1 MPMNTSDNNN
11 PNGFTQPEIEAV
23 YKAIY
28 QRRDMRHFLSDPLD
42 ADLLHRLLGAAHAAP
57 SVGFMQP
64 WRFIQIKN
72 RDIRQQL
79 HDIAQQEKD
88 KTAAVLGSKGA
99 DFSRLKVEGLLECGE
114 LIAVTL
120 MDKRKRHVFGR
131 RTLPQM
137 DLASA
142 SCAIQN
148 IWLAARAE
156 GIGMG
161 WVSIYDPESIRACL
175 KLPADCE
182 VIALLCLGQ
191 VEKFYDQPML
201 IDAGWAERGK
211 LDDYL
216 MVDSWDREKAARAQK
231 QWQSLEEN
239 QKQHSPER
247 ADNTSLERVD
257 INSPERAGIDTP
269 EVPGKKLPR
278 TLMVQGTTSDA
289 GKSTLV
295 AALCRI
301 LSNQNKKVVPFK
313 PQNMA
318 LNSAVTA
325 DGGEIGRAQAVQAE
339 AARLAPHTDMNPV
352 LLKPSSDKQAQVI
365 IHGKALLDLDAVAYH
380 DYKSTAMA
388 AVLESHTRLQA
399 QYDFILVEG
408 AGSPAEINLRDRD
421 IANMGFAEA
430 VDCPVIIIAD
440 IDKGGVFAHLVGTLD
455 LLSESEQNRVIGFVI
470 NRFRGDIKL
479 LESGLDWLEQK
490 TGKPVL
496 GVVPYLQGLH
506 IEAEDAL
513 TENTQAERSD
523 AIRIVVPAL
532 RRISNH
538 TDFDALRLHP
548 QVEFIF
554 VGPGEALPSADL
566 IVLPGSKNV
575 RADMDF
581 LRQQGWDKDIAK
593 HLRYG
598 GKLLGI
604 CGGYQML
611 GDSIDDPDGIEDK
624 PGVTKGLGLLE
635 FNTQLLAAKQLRQ
648 VAGTLMDGAIVE
660 GYEIH
665 CGVSTG
671 PALDNPF
678 ARLQA
683 TDSHSH
689 HSDGVRSGDDQ
700 ISGTYIHG
708 LFDHPAALASLLKWA
723 RLETVEAVDYRAR
736 REQDL
741 QRLADSVAESI
752 DIDQLFSLCD
762 TFTESSLEEK

>member
-1 MPMNTSDNNN
+1 MITSEKNN
-11 PNGFTQPEIEAV
+11 PNAFTQPEIEAV

-42 ADLLHRLLGAAHAAP
+42 DDLLHRLLGAAHTAP

-64 WRFIQIKN
+64 WRFIHIKN

-88 KTAAVLGSKGA
+88 KTAAVLGSKGE
-99 DFSRLKVEGLLECGE
+99 DFARLKVEGLLDCGE

-161 WVSIYDPESIRACL
+161 WVSIYEPESVRACL

-182 VIALLCLGQ
+182 VIALLCLGK

-216 MVDSWDREKAARAQK
+216 MVDSWDRKKAARAQQ
-231 QWQSLEEN
+231 QWQSLEQN

-247 ADNTSLERVD
+247 ADKISLGRAD
-257 INSPERAGIDTP
+257 INSPERANINSSEASVTKP
-269 EVPGKKLPR
+269 SR

-301 LSNQNKKVVPFK
+301 LSDQNKKVVPFK

-365 IHGKALLDLDAVAYH
+365 IHGKAVLDLDAVAYH

-399 QYDFILVEG
+399 QYDFIMVEG

-523 AIRIVVPAL
+523 AMRIVVPAL

-554 VGPGEALPSADL
+554 VAPGEALPSADL

-575 RADMDF
+575 RADMEF

-611 GDSIDDPDGIEDK
+611 GVSIDDPDGIEDK
-624 PGVTKGLGLLE
+624 PGVTQGLGLLE
-635 FNTQLLAAKQLRQ
+635 FNTQLLPGKQLRQ
-648 VAGTLMDGAIVE
+648 VAGTLMDGAMVE

-683 TDSHSH
+683 ADCHYN
-689 HSDGVRSGDDQ
+689 DGVRSGDDQ

-723 RLETVEAVDYRAR
+723 CLETVEAVDYRAR

-752 DIDQLFSLCD
+752 DIDQLLSLCD
-762 TFTESSLEEK
+762 TFTESSLEGK